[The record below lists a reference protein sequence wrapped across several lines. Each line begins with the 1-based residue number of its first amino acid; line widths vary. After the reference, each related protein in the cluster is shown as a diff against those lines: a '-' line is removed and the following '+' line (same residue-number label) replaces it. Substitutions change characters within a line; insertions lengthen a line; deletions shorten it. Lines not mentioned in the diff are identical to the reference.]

1 MKGTPAHKLPR
12 WRSTIKRG
20 ILLNINNKPVASSA
34 DVTAYIQQAKAQ
46 KLTHIRC
53 KFATLQYQPL
63 HPHEGSLMLY
73 YDQLNVIAKHLT
85 HSTGPTTNT
94 TCELPP
100 AVLAIHAITDKAV
113 LQEDLGKTFKLK
125 ELKARPDW
133 NMWQQ
138 ARYKMLDDYS
148 SQDMFSDPMME
159 PKGANVHHMMWRYSV
174 KHCGTRKAR
183 MVCDGSVR
191 QGAITLGH
199 TFANSL
205 DAASE

>member
-1 MKGTPAHKLPR
+1 MYNISQPQVEEVQELENTTRGQKGFCHSDSPTIKNIQDNTLNNIQAEDGIKPYDIWFSTDPFEKRLTVQIPLKGTHPTLGMQLQQTQNQHRVQLLDIMKGTPAHKLPR

-85 HSTGPTTNT
+85 HSTGPTTTLLVN
-94 TCELPP
+94 CLPRYW
-100 AVLAIHAITDKAV
+100 LYML
-113 LQEDLGKTFKLK
+113 LQIK
-125 ELKARPDW
+125 P
-133 NMWQQ
+133 
-138 ARYKMLDDYS
+138 
-148 SQDMFSDPMME
+148 
-159 PKGANVHHMMWRYSV
+159 
-174 KHCGTRKAR
+174 
-183 MVCDGSVR
+183 
-191 QGAITLGH
+191 
-199 TFANSL
+199 
-205 DAASE
+205 